1 MELKLT
7 LTLKSCPKAARS
19 HLFPLQVNS
28 YPAPHLVVIVVKG
41 RLGHSLSVIKD
52 TLVAC
57 GGWNTLTR
65 KSCISWK
72 KGHDGWEDFHTLRSN
87 CVFSLQIHQTI
98 MPSRRYCEV
107 ENNYITSSQ
116 LKKHISFQP
125 IEVLSRSGGHGRQ
138 GGHNHLW

>member
-7 LTLKSCPKAARS
+7 LTLKSSPQAARS

-28 YPAPHLVVIVVKG
+28 HPAPPLIVIVVKG

-57 GGWNTLTR
+57 GGWDLDIRT
-65 KSCISWK
+65 SCISWK

-87 CVFSLQIHQTI
+87 CVLSLQIHRTM

-107 ENNYITSSQ
+107 ENKYYIIIAQKTYFFSANRGIITQ
-116 LKKHISFQP
+116 
-125 IEVLSRSGGHGRQ
+125 R
-138 GGHNHLW
+138 W

>member
-7 LTLKSCPKAARS
+7 LTLKSSPQAARS

-28 YPAPHLVVIVVKG
+28 HPAPPLSVIVIVVKG

-57 GGWNTLTR
+57 GGWDLDIRT
-65 KSCISWK
+65 SCISWK

-87 CVFSLQIHQTI
+87 CVLSLQIHRTM

-107 ENNYITSSQ
+107 ENKYYIIIAQKTYFFSANRGIITQRWSWTA
-116 LKKHISFQP
+116 
-125 IEVLSRSGGHGRQ
+125 RRT
-138 GGHNHLW
+138 

>member
-7 LTLKSCPKAARS
+7 LTLKSSPQAARS

-28 YPAPHLVVIVVKG
+28 HPAPPLIVIVVKG
-41 RLGHSLSVIKD
+41 RLGHSLSVIKG

-72 KGHDGWEDFHTLRSN
+72 KGQEGWEDFHTLRSN
-87 CVFSLQIHQTI
+87 CVPSLQIHRTI

-107 ENNYITSSQ
+107 ENKYYIIIAQKTYFFSANRGIITQ
-116 LKKHISFQP
+116 
-125 IEVLSRSGGHGRQ
+125 R
-138 GGHNHLW
+138 W